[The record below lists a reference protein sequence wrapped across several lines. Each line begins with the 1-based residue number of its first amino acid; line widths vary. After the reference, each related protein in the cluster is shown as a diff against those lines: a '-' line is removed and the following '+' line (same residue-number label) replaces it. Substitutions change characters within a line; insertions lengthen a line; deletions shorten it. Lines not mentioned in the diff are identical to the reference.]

1 MGEKTIPFEEN
12 TETKQKT
19 YKSLW
24 NVSPNFFSFSSH
36 HGTFEYNWLKISVQR
51 VLKLL
56 GEMVP
61 PLNQ

>member
-1 MGEKTIPFEEN
+1 MGEKIIPFEEK
-12 TETKQKT
+12 TETRQKA

-24 NVSPNFFSFSSH
+24 NVSPNVFSFLSH
-36 HGTFEYNWLKISVQR
+36 HCTFEYNWLKISVQR
-51 VLKLL
+51 LCKLL